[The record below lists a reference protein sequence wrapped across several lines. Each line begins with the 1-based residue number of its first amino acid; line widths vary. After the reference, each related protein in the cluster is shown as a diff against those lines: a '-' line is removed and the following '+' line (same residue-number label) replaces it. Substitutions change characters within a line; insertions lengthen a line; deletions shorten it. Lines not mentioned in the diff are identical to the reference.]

1 MFTLLRA
8 ELLEADGDVTGA
20 SKTLLDLYAIE
31 RALGMAPSTH
41 LAWAVVRSAGV
52 GCREPSCRRGD
63 RGRPRVD
70 LRSTPR
76 LSASRGAA
84 ACTRSVIGNDA
95 ELVLEAVA
103 HYEQASV
110 DGPRLDLLTA
120 LEIQGS
126 VCVAQGRRDEAL
138 SCLRRALDVADRL
151 GAGYEARRISATLRD
166 LGVRSGARGPR
177 QRADTGWASLTEA
190 EREVAKL
197 VDAGLRNAEIA
208 EQLFVSR
215 RTVESHV
222 SRLYAKLGAENRVD
236 GPRRPSARA
245 TRRVANS

>member
-8 ELLEADGDVTGA
+8 ELLEAEGDVTGA

-31 RALGMAPSTH
+31 RALGMAAARIWP
-41 LAWAVVRSAGV
+41 G
-52 GCREPSCRRGD
+52 PSCVRLALAAGNPTAASEIAD
-63 RGRPRVD
+63 D
-70 LRSTPR
+70 LASIATYAAT
-76 LSASRGAA
+76 SASRGAA
-84 ACTRSVIGNDA
+84 ACARGLVDSDA
-95 ELVLEAVA
+95 EVVLEAVA

-120 LEIQGS
+120 LEIAGS

-138 SCLRRALDVADRL
+138 SCLRRALGVADQL
-151 GAGYEARRISATLRD
+151 GAGYDARRLSATLRD

-177 QRADTGWASLTEA
+177 QRDDTGWGSLTEA

-197 VDAGLRNAEIA
+197 VDAGLRNAEIG

-215 RTVESHV
+215 RTVESHM
-222 SRLYAKLGAENRVD
+222 SRLYSKLGAANRVALAKIIRER
-236 GPRRPSARA
+236 GVSGAE
-245 TRRVANS
+245 